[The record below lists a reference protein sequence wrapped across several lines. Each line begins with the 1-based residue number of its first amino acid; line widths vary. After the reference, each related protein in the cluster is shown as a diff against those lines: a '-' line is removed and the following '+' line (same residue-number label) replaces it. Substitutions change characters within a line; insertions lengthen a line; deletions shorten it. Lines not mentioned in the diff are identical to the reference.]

1 MSAIKDNFPVE
12 LILLKVRMDRH
23 FSLIDVGNDYLI
35 LVVYFNCIFIFI
47 FSSSILDFDKHAD
60 V

>member
-23 FSLIDVGNDYLI
+23 FSLVDIGNNYLI
-35 LVVYFNCIFIFI
+35 FVVYFIFIFI